1 MKNKTTAAVLAIFLG
16 GIGVH
21 RFYLGETLKGVI
33 MLLFCWTVIPS
44 ILALISGIIWLLG
57 SNESFDSKY
66 NSQAIQK
73 QQVEVQKEM
82 LDELKKKNN

>member
-1 MKNKTTAAVLAIFLG
+1 MKNKTTAAVLAILLG

-33 MLLFCWTVIPS
+33 MLVFCWTVIPS
-44 ILALISGIIWLLG
+44 ILALISGIIWLFG
-57 SNESFDSKY
+57 SNESFDKKY
-66 NSQAIQK
+66 NSQAIQM
-73 QQVEVQKEM
+73 QQVEVQQEM

>member
-1 MKNKTTAAVLAIFLG
+1 LG
-16 GIGVH
+16 I
-21 RFYLGETLKGVI
+21 
-33 MLLFCWTVIPS
+33 IPF
-44 ILALISGIIWLLG
+44 IDFVIWLLG

-73 QQVEVQKEM
+73 QQVEVQKDM

>member
-33 MLLFCWTVIPS
+33 MLLFCLTFIPS

-57 SNESFDSKY
+57 SNESFDKKY
-66 NSQAIQK
+66 NSQALQK

-82 LDELKKKNN
+82 LDELKKNNN

>member
-21 RFYLGETLKGVI
+21 RFYLGETLKGII

-57 SNESFDSKY
+57 SNESFDKKY
-66 NSQAIQK
+66 NSQALQK

>member
-1 MKNKTTAAVLAIFLG
+1 
-16 GIGVH
+16 
-21 RFYLGETLKGVI
+21 

-57 SNESFDSKY
+57 SNESFDKKY
-66 NSQAIQK
+66 NSQVLQK

-82 LDELKKKNN
+82 LDELKKNNN